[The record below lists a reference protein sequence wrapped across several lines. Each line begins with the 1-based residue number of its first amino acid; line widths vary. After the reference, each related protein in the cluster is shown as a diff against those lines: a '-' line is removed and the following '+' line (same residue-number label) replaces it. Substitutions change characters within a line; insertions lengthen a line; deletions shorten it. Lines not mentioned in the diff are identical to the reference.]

1 MPGPTSKAS
10 RALADV
16 RLQLKAGTTRKGS
29 ALELEE
35 ISALE
40 EKRGRMVAEMRAKR
54 QKNPRP
60 HRGGLL
66 WPGSMSLLIPEGPA
80 MAAWSLRGGGAWW
93 SPEMRHAEPCAARQR

>member
-1 MPGPTSKAS
+1 MPGPTSKPS

-54 QKNPRP
+54 QKKSSAASRTM
-60 HRGGLL
+60 RLL
-66 WPGSMSLLIPEGPA
+66 RRA
-80 MAAWSLRGGGAWW
+80 T
-93 SPEMRHAEPCAARQR
+93 

>member
-29 ALELEE
+29 PLELEE

-40 EKRGRMVAEMRAKR
+40 EKRDRMVAEMRAKR
-54 QKNPRP
+54 QKTSSAASRTM
-60 HRGGLL
+60 RLL
-66 WPGSMSLLIPEGPA
+66 RRA
-80 MAAWSLRGGGAWW
+80 T
-93 SPEMRHAEPCAARQR
+93 